1 MELENIKTNNKD
13 EHRRYH
19 AREAIRDILSFEN
32 IYIKSPSQHL
42 INKMIKKYNFLSD
55 INDHHIICEASY
67 LAKKIGE

>member
-13 EHRRYH
+13 EQRRYRT
-19 AREAIRDILSFEN
+19 REAIRDILSFEN
-32 IYIKSPSQHL
+32 IYIKSPSQRL